1 MNDDEIDERLVKEVR
16 DYAIFMLDQNGFVRT
31 WNAGAERLKGYKP
44 AEIIGRHFSTFY
56 PQEDIRA
63 RKPERE
69 LEIALADGRVED
81 EGWRLRKDG
90 SRFWANVVLQI
101 IERNV
106 KSQTQLVDD
115 LLNVSRIVTGN
126 LKIAP
131 QWIDPM
137 SVIHAAVESIRPA
150 AMAKDIDYATYRL
163 WH

>member
-1 MNDDEIDERLVKEVR
+1 MECRRRAVERLQTGR
-16 DYAIFMLDQNGFVRT
+16 NHRSSFLDF
-31 WNAGAERLKGYKP
+31 L
-44 AEIIGRHFSTFY
+44 S
-56 PQEDIRA
+56 QEDIRA

-137 SVIHAAVESIRPA
+137 SVIHAAVESIVPLRWRKIGYQA
-150 AMAKDIDYATYRL
+150 HIAKPVTIPDLVSILSRVARQGF
-163 WH
+163 

>member
-115 LLNVSRIVTGN
+115 LLNVSRI
-126 LKIAP
+126 
-131 QWIDPM
+131 
-137 SVIHAAVESIRPA
+137 
-150 AMAKDIDYATYRL
+150 
-163 WH
+163 